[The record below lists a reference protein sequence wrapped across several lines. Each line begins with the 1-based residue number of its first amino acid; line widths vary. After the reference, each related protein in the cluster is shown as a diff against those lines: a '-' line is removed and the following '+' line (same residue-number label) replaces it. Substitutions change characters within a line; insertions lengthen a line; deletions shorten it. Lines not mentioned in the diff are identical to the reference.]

1 MATAND
7 LLNIETAYLGDG
19 GARFWDWYP
28 AQYGT
33 PWCAI
38 FQSYCLSSAGI
49 PTHFAWVSGLFDDY
63 QARGLWTSTN
73 VREAIPGD
81 LVAFE
86 WGTTPGG
93 YDHIAMV
100 ETVTDNGCWT
110 LNGNVNG
117 SQVAR
122 IFFHFDG
129 GGMAELARPPY
140 DPEPSPEDD
149 MAKSLVM
156 IDRRKTPAPAYH
168 AFGNTKVWL
177 SQQAQVDTLVFLGAQ
192 VIDPAPPSWLDALA
206 TLPRND
212 GLTK

>member
-1 MATAND
+1 MATAAT
-7 LLNIETAYLGDG
+7 LLQIEASYLGDG
-19 GARFWDWYP
+19 GTRFWNWYP
-28 AQYGT
+28 AQPGT
-33 PWCAI
+33 PWCCI
-38 FQSYCLSSAGI
+38 FQSYCLTSAGI

-63 QARGLWTSTN
+63 RTRGLWTSTD
-73 VREAIPGD
+73 VRKAQPGD

-100 ETVTDNGCWT
+100 ESVTTDGCWT

-122 IFFHFDG
+122 IFFAFNG

-140 DPEPSPEDD
+140 ETPPTPEDD
-149 MAKSLVM
+149 MTTLVL
-156 IDRRKTPAPAYH
+156 IDRRKNPAPAWH

-177 SQQAQVDTLVFLGAQ
+177 SDQTQLDFLISVGVRVVDPCP
-192 VIDPAPPSWLDALA
+192 PAWLDSLA

-212 GLTK
+212 GMMR